1 VSIGIG
7 RILCPVDF
15 SDFSRRALDHAIAVA
30 KWYGSRLSVLYVYH
44 LPIPVLVPLTGLATT
59 QIAASGVLSPGDHEE
74 LRQQLKAFV
83 PAQAVGNIPVDVC
96 VAEGDVAVEILAEA
110 ASADMVVMGTH
121 GRSGFEH
128 LVLGS
133 VAEKVLRKATCPL
146 LTIPRAASDAAGEI
160 PRLFHRI
167 VAAVDF
173 SDVSM
178 RAMDYAL
185 SLAKEADAHLTVV
198 HVIHVP
204 EHIAL
209 WFEHGD
215 AVSPVREMQAAAERR
230 LRSAVAD
237 EVRAYCHVSERV
249 EVGDPYREILRVAD
263 EEHAGLIV
271 LGAHGQTVI
280 ERMFVGSTAQHVV
293 RHAACPVLTVRN
305 TRTKSKAA

>member
-1 VSIGIG
+1 MVNIKIG
-7 RILCPVDF
+7 RVLCPVDF

-44 LPIPVLVPLTGLATT
+44 VPTPMLVPLTGLATT
-59 QIAASGVLSPGDHEE
+59 PVESLVLSAADREA
-74 LRQQLKAFV
+74 LRQQAKAFV
-83 PAQAVGNIPVDVC
+83 PAEAVGDVPVDVC

-110 ASADMVVMGTH
+110 ATADMVVMGTH

-133 VAEKVLRKATCPL
+133 ATEKVLRKATCPL
-146 LTIPRAASDAAGEI
+146 LTIPRAARDATGAV

-178 RAMDYAL
+178 RALAYAL
-185 SLAKEADAHLTVV
+185 SLAEEADAHLTVM

-204 EHIAL
+204 EQIAL
-209 WFEHGD
+209 WLGRGGG
-215 AVSPVREMQAAAERR
+215 VSPVREMTDASERR

-237 EVRAYCHVSERV
+237 KVRPYCHVSERV
-249 EVGDPYREILRVAD
+249 EIGEPYREILRVAD
-263 EEHAGLIV
+263 EQRADLVV
-271 LGAHGQTVI
+271 LGAHGQNVV
-280 ERMFVGSTAQHVV
+280 ERMFVGSTAQQVV

-305 TRTKSKAA
+305 RTNSKGA